1 MTAPPT
7 HANLR
12 GMESPPQ
19 VAALEG
25 GRAAYARHAWRG
37 AYDQLR
43 AADQET
49 PLSPD
54 DLERLGTAAFLIG
67 KDEEC
72 CEALTRLHQEF
83 LQRGQTERAIRAA
96 FWVGFTLVM
105 RGEHA
110 RGGGWLMRAQRLL
123 EEDQRDC
130 VERGYLLVPQAIR
143 NIMSGDP
150 QTALGLLTDA
160 AEIAVRFG
168 DRSLL
173 ALIRQAQGRAT
184 IRLGEVV
191 QGFALLDEAM
201 VSVEAG
207 EVSPAIA
214 GNVYCSVIEA
224 CAESYDLR
232 RAQEWTGALSRWCEA
247 QPELVPFRG
256 QCLIRRAQL
265 MQIHGEWDSALLE
278 AQHARTRLSEPPPPQ
293 SAVGLAYYQEGELHR
308 LRGEF
313 TEAEEAYRASSKWS
327 REPRPGLALLR
338 LAQGQTDAAVTNAR
352 GLLEEVKD
360 DARPD
365 VLAAW
370 TEIALAAGD
379 VTSARAAADE
389 LARIAKTSDATLL
402 SALAAQADAAV
413 LVAEGNARAAI
424 AAARRSW
431 LMFQELEAPWHTARA
446 RVLIGCAARAL
457 GDHDAAAMELDAA
470 RWVFEQ
476 LGATPEVAHIDALTR
491 DATAT
496 SADGLTAREVQVL
509 RLVAQGKTNKAIAS
523 ELFISEKTV
532 HRHVSN
538 IFLKLYL
545 STRAAATAYAYQHGI
560 V

>member
-1 MTAPPT
+1 
-7 HANLR
+7 
-12 GMESPPQ
+12 MESPPQ
-19 VAALEG
+19 VPALER
-25 GRAAYARHAWRG
+25 GRAGYARHAWRE
-37 AYDQLR
+37 AYEQLR

-49 PLSPD
+49 PLAPD

-105 RGEHA
+105 KGEHA

-123 EEDQRDC
+123 EETQRDC

-143 NIMSGDP
+143 SIMSGDP
-150 QTALGLLTDA
+150 QTALGLLNDA

-173 ALIRQAQGRAT
+173 AMIRQAQGRAT
-184 IRLGEVV
+184 IILGEVA

-207 EVSPAIA
+207 EVTPAIA
-214 GNVYCSVIEA
+214 GSVYCSVIEA
-224 CAESYDLR
+224 CAELYDLR

-265 MQIHGEWDSALLE
+265 MQIHGDWDSALLE

-327 REPRPGLALLR
+327 RKPRPGLALLR
-338 LAQGQTDAAVTNAR
+338 LAQGQTDAAVAAAR

-365 VLAAW
+365 VLVAW

-389 LARIAKTSDATLL
+389 LARIAQKTAATLL
-402 SALAAQADAAV
+402 TALAAQADAAV
-413 LVAEGNARAAI
+413 LVAEGDAHAAI
-424 AAARRSW
+424 AAARRAW
-431 LMFQELEAPWHTARA
+431 LLYQDVEAPWHAARA

-457 GDHDAAAMELDAA
+457 GDPDAAAMELDAA
-470 RWVFEQ
+470 RWIFEQ

-491 DATAT
+491 DTTAT
-496 SADGLTAREVQVL
+496 SAGGLTAREVQVL

-523 ELFISEKTV
+523 QLFISEKTV

-538 IFLKLYL
+538 IFLKLDL